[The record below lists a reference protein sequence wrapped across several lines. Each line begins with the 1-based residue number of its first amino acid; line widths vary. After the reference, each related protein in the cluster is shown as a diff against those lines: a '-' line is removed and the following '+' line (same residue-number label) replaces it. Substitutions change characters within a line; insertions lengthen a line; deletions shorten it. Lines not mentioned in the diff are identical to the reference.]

1 MPISAEEYAKPHW
14 QNPKYIEQS
23 FIDITFGREYAQRTQ
38 KLNKWVKEINVRILD
53 STADMALHQQ
63 LIHHQLRH
71 LSQLSGQK
79 FNYDKLMHADL
90 VIQVLSEADYLTKLN
105 KDGTAHL
112 LKQSICLAQVEINQF
127 DEIEKAMIWIPVE
140 RARAH
145 GKLLSCIVEETA
157 QVLGLMNDSES
168 VYPSIFNDHSHDA
181 FLTGLDLI
189 LIKLLYLDELK
200 PGMPENQ
207 TRQVIRNALARAEFQ
222 SLISQADSAVR
233 IDSLEQLIN
242 Q

>member
-1 MPISAEEYAKPHW
+1 MRRLSQLSLLTLCLYTPLSAQEYAQPHW
-14 QNPKYIEQS
+14 QNPNYIEQS

-127 DEIEKAMIWIPVE
+127 DEIESNDLDSRGA
-140 RARAH
+140 
-145 GKLLSCIVEETA
+145 GSCTW
-157 QVLGLMNDSES
+157 QVTIMYCRRNS
-168 VYPSIFNDHSHDA
+168 PSAWVN
-181 FLTGLDLI
+181 
-189 LIKLLYLDELK
+189 E
-200 PGMPENQ
+200 
-207 TRQVIRNALARAEFQ
+207 
-222 SLISQADSAVR
+222 
-233 IDSLEQLIN
+233 
-242 Q
+242 